1 MDDVYTNREQQ
12 EREAQAFAEQVDNLD
27 SSELPTA
34 NIMVAGITGT
44 GKSTLINAIFG
55 EDFAET
61 GIGRPVTQNV
71 NEYNSENLPI
81 RIWDTV
87 GLELDAETTKKSI
100 KDIKDKIAQKA
111 ESKDQF
117 DRIHAIWYC
126 VNSRSSRYQGAELD
140 FIKNL
145 HSVGVPFIIVLTQC
159 IGDEDEVNAFEQEI
173 RKINSNMGLD
183 DVDVVQVC
191 AQDFKMRGVP
201 PILAFGLD
209 ELVDITTKKLPA
221 FIKSGFI
228 ASQKVSKVQKRE
240 LCEDIIIEY
249 IKAAKEG
256 FWDKVPLAN
265 IIRAN
270 KRIMNMFRKI
280 GLVYNTQIP
289 EKSIERITNE
299 CGLDFGNIF
308 FGLISPIDFGY
319 SARVMA
325 LLWDKKKDGFVSV
338 DSEILT
344 KRNLIADMVAD
355 TVTFVFPDIN
365 PHLLKKHDRVA
376 VMIALYGYTF
386 IDSIEALWEK
396 LTQSQLNDID
406 LVCDLLVSFINKNLN
421 QKKDRQK

>member
-1 MDDVYTNREQQ
+1 MGDVYTNREQQ
-12 EREAQAFAEQVDNLD
+12 ERETQAFAEQVDSLD

-61 GIGRPVTQNV
+61 GIGRPVTQNI
-71 NEYNSENLPI
+71 NEYNSADLPVQ
-81 RIWDTV
+81 IWDTV
-87 GLELDAETTKKSI
+87 GLELDAETTMKSI

-145 HSVGVPFIIVLTQC
+145 HSIGVPFIIVLTQC
-159 IGDEDEVNAFEQEI
+159 IGVEEEVNAFEQEI

-201 PILAFGLD
+201 PIPAFGLD
-209 ELVDITTKKLPA
+209 ELVDLTTKKLPA

-249 IKAAKEG
+249 IKSAKEG
-256 FWDKVPLAN
+256 FWDKVPFAN
-265 IIRAN
+265 IIAAN
-270 KRIMNMFRKI
+270 KRIMSMFRKI
-280 GLVYNTQIP
+280 GSVYNTQIP
-289 EKSIERITNE
+289 EEGIQRLAKE
-299 CGLDFGNIF
+299 CGLDFDNTF

-319 SARVMA
+319 NKKVMA
-325 LLWDKKKDGFVSV
+325 LLDDKKKEDGFSV
-338 DSEILT
+338 DVGT
-344 KRNLIADMVAD
+344 
-355 TVTFVFPDIN
+355 
-365 PHLLKKHDRVA
+365 LKKSDRVA
-376 VMIALYGYTF
+376 VMIAFYGYTF
-386 IDSIEALWEK
+386 IDSLEELWEDF
-396 LTQSQLNDID
+396 TQTQLKDID
-406 LVCDLLVSFINKNLN
+406 KVCLNLMDIINRRLKG
-421 QKKDRQK
+421 RRSRH

>member
-1 MDDVYTNREQQ
+1 MGDIYTNREQQ
-12 EREAQAFAEQVDNLD
+12 EREAQAFAMQVDNLD
-27 SSELPTA
+27 SSDLPTA

-61 GIGRPVTQNV
+61 GIGRPVTQNI

-81 RIWDTV
+81 QIWDTV
-87 GLELDAETTKKSI
+87 GLELNAETTMKSI

-111 ESKDQF
+111 ESNDQF

-145 HSVGVPFIIVLTQC
+145 HSIGVPFIIVLTQC
-159 IGDEDEVNAFEQEI
+159 IGVEEEVNAFEQEI
-173 RKINSNMGLD
+173 RKINSGMGLD

-201 PILAFGLD
+201 PITAFGLD
-209 ELVDITTKKLPA
+209 KLVDLTTKKLPA

-228 ASQKVSKVQKRE
+228 ASQKVSKIQKRE

-256 FWDKVPLAN
+256 FWDNVPLAN
-265 IIRAN
+265 IFSAN
-270 KRIMNMFRKI
+270 NRIKSMLRKI
-280 GLVYNTQIP
+280 GFVYNSQIP
-289 EKSIERITNE
+289 EEGIQRIARE
-299 CGLDFGNIF
+299 CHLDFGNTF

-319 SARVMA
+319 NKKVMA
-325 LLWDKKKDGFVSV
+325 LLDDKKKEDGFSV
-338 DSEILT
+338 DVGT
-344 KRNLIADMVAD
+344 
-355 TVTFVFPDIN
+355 
-365 PHLLKKHDRVA
+365 LKKSDRVA
-376 VMIALYGYTF
+376 VMIAFYGYTF
-386 IDSIEALWEK
+386 IDSLEELWEDF
-396 LTQSQLNDID
+396 TQSQLKDID
-406 LVCDLLVSFINKNLN
+406 KVCLNLVDIINRRLKE
-421 QKKDRQK
+421 RRSRR